1 MGSIDA
7 LYLARM
13 EDLLYLYNLPF
24 DEKRP
29 LVCFDEL
36 PVQLL
41 GEVIAPLPMKEGAST
56 RFDYEY
62 ERAGTAC
69 LLVAFEPLTGRRLV
83 ETSHQRTKAD
93 YCRFMKRVAGLFPE
107 AEKVVLVQDNLNTH
121 SASSFYGNLPPE
133 EAFEL
138 AQTFEMHYTPK
149 KGSWLNMAELELSA
163 LSRICLSRRIR
174 SVEELDRQ
182 VQALVKERNELKI
195 KVEWQFSI
203 SQAREKLS
211 RHYENVKSKN

>member
-1 MGSIDA
+1 MTGE
-7 LYLARM
+7 YLARM
-13 EDLLYLYNLPF
+13 EDVLYLYNLPL

-29 LVCFDEL
+29 LVCFDER

-41 GEVIAPLPMKEGAST
+41 GEVCAPLPMKEGESA

-62 ERAGTAC
+62 ERKGTAS
-69 LLVAFEPLTGRRLV
+69 LLVAFEPLTGQRIV
-83 ETSHQRTKAD
+83 ETSRQRTKSD
-93 YCRFMKRVAGLFPE
+93 YCRFMQRVVEMFPE
-107 AEKVVLVQDNLNTH
+107 ASKVVLVQDNLNTH
-121 SASSFYGNLPPE
+121 NASSFYENLPPAD
-133 EAFEL
+133 AFAL
-138 AQTFEMHYTPK
+138 TQRFEMHYTPK

-163 LSRICLSRRIR
+163 LSRICLSRRIS
-174 SVEELDRQ
+174 SVEELDYE
-182 VQALVKERNELKI
+182 VQAIVKERNELKI